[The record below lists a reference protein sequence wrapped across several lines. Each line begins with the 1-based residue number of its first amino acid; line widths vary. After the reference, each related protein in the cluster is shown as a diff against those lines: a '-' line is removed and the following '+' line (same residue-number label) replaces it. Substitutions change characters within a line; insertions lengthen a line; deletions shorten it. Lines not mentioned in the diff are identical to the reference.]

1 MRPLYLTNTLSRNKE
16 IFKPIHEGHVGMYVC
31 GPTVYGDAHLGHARP
46 GVTYDVLFRLL
57 KYLGYKVRYVR
68 NITDVGH
75 LEHDADEGEDKIAKK
90 ARLEQLEPMEVVQYY
105 TERYHEAMRLLNVES
120 PSIEPRASGHII
132 EQIEVVKAILA
143 AGYAYESNGSV
154 YFDVQKY
161 NRDHNYGVLSGRTLE
176 ATLEGTR
183 TLDGQS
189 DKRAPYDFAIW
200 KKAEPEHIMRWPSPW
215 GDGFPGWHL
224 ECSVMGEKYLGK
236 EFDIHGGGMDLMFP
250 HHECEIAQNV
260 ASRGTQGVHY
270 WVHNNMI
277 TINGQKMGKSLGN
290 FITLQDLFKKYSPM
304 TIRFFILQAHYRSTL
319 DFSDEALV
327 AAEKGYKRLMAAWRL
342 LPSTAGEASFAVSK
356 NKADVPA
363 KEVSPAVEKIIGD
376 VEEALCDDL
385 NTPIAIAHLF
395 DAVKFINAG
404 ELSEADKAAL
414 AKLFEEV
421 VGGVLGLKDEEAGA
435 SGKAEKAL
443 EGVMQLVLD
452 ARKKAREEKNWA
464 ESDRIRDTL
473 AAFGISVKD
482 TKDGATWTLE

>member
-1 MRPLYLTNTLSRNKE
+1 MIETAYMRALYLTNTLSRNKE
-16 IFKPIHEGHVGMYVC
+16 VFKPIHEGRVGMYVC

-57 KYLGYKVRYVR
+57 QYLGYKVRYVR

-105 TERYHEAMRLLNVES
+105 TERYHEAMRLLNVQS

-132 EQIEVVKAILA
+132 EQIETVKKILA

-183 TLDGQS
+183 TLDGQG

-200 KKAEPEHIMRWPSPW
+200 KKAEPQHIMRWPSPW

-224 ECSVMGEKYLGK
+224 ECSVMGEKDLGQ

-290 FITLQDLFKKYSPM
+290 FITLQELFKTYSPM

-319 DFSDEALV
+319 DFSNDALA
-327 AAEKGYKRLMAAWRL
+327 AAEKGYKRLMAAWR
-342 LPSTAGEASFAVSK
+342 EIASQVGNEPAH
-356 NKADVPA
+356 DVKP
-363 KEVSPAVEKIIGD
+363 SPAVEAIREAVLD
-376 VEEALCDDL
+376 ALCDDL

-395 DAVKFINAG
+395 DA
-404 ELSEADKAAL
+404 
-414 AKLFEEV
+414 AKLINGGTLPEKEKVAMKQLFDEI

-473 AAFGISVKD
+473 AAFGIAVKD
-482 TKDGATWTLE
+482 TKEGATWTLE